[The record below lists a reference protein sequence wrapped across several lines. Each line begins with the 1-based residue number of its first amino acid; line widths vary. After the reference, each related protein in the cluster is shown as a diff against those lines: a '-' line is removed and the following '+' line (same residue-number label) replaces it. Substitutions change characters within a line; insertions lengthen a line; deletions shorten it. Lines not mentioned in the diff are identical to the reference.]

1 MHPFKKMILSLV
13 LETGTTPPTGTS
25 VSSLTGTSYLD
36 SESGFYYVNV
46 NLSLTASVSVNT
58 VFEVQVDSGMMSTI
72 TILAGNSIGS
82 DTLNT
87 GSSSF
92 TEGAVAVCLLSCDN
106 TSVDYASVA
115 CPI

>member
-13 LETGTTPPTGTS
+13 LEIGTTPPTGTS

-46 NLSLTASVSVNT
+46 NLTLTASVSVNT
-58 VFEVQVDSGMMSTI
+58 IFEVQVDSGMMSTI
-72 TILAGNSIGS
+72 TILAGNNIGS
-82 DTLNT
+82 DNLDT

-92 TEGAVAVCLLSCDN
+92 GEGFVSTCILSCDN
-106 TSVDYASVA
+106 TNVNYTTVA